1 MLFGDNEVDLIPC
14 AFVLCNGSQAF
25 APIDEGRHTLCA
37 QVSHDRV
44 EALYV
49 LKSTNYFHV
58 NLGSVEEED
67 VAAFEVSEIV

>member
-1 MLFGDNEVDLIPC
+1 
-14 AFVLCNGSQAF
+14 VLLNRRQAF
-25 APIDEGRHTLCA
+25 APIDEGGERRSCA

-58 NLGSVEEED
+58 NLGSVEKED
-67 VAAFEVSEIV
+67 VAPSEISDV